1 MLRQKRRSTVS
12 VLLKRSHSNM
22 NIQAQICGIILLVI
36 MFLFYRRYESLRLNT
51 QIGFQALMLCMLL
64 CIFLDMLSIWA
75 IVRLLLDHRGTVY
88 VICKAYLM
96 SIVLV
101 GFAGFW
107 YECTDVY
114 EDKKKLRQVAVT
126 GGVAWLSGCCVIAGL
141 PLGIYKMGRVV
152 YTAGPAVM
160 VTYFFT
166 GMFILVNIVFTLA
179 KRKQA
184 NYRRSQVIL
193 SWLALWFAAAVV
205 QFFNNELLLVGYAGA
220 LGVLVIFFRLENPE
234 YLADAVTGLF
244 NQDGLLLYARKLYNE
259 KKPFSLMS
267 IWWNLG
273 ISQADEGAR
282 EQAVMAAF
290 ARRLPKLDNTRVFKM
305 ADDEVWMI
313 FEDMEH
319 VEDTVEKVRSFVEYG
334 RRELGGMAQA
344 AFTYMPDAAMVGDYQ
359 EMVHLM
365 RYARWKSSDHSA
377 TNFKEVDFDFVEQ
390 MRKEKSME
398 QMLDEAMKEDR
409 IEVFYQPIFSTRA
422 KKFVSAE
429 ALVRM
434 RDRDGN
440 LVPPGAFIAV
450 AEANGKIL
458 QLGEIVFEKVCRF
471 FTKEQLEQYGLHY
484 IEVNLSVVQCG
495 YPGLADDYIGI
506 MEKYQINPR
515 YINLEITES
524 ASMAAK
530 KTLLENMRRL
540 MEYGVCFSLD
550 DFGTGQSNLNYI
562 VDMPVDIVKFDREM
576 SQAFFQDE
584 KAKYVMNAA
593 MQMIHGMKLKIVSE
607 GIETEE
613 QYLAM
618 EELSIDY
625 IQGYYFSK
633 PLPEAAFLAFL
644 QSRQ

>member
-1 MLRQKRRSTVS
+1 
-12 VLLKRSHSNM
+12 M

-259 KKPFSLMS
+259 KNPFSLMS

-506 MEKYQINPR
+506 MEKHQINPR

-540 MEYGVCFSLD
+540 MEYGVFFSLD

-562 VDMPVDIVKFDREM
+562 VDMPVNIVKFDREM

>member
-1 MLRQKRRSTVS
+1 
-12 VLLKRSHSNM
+12 M
-22 NIQAQICGIILLVI
+22 NIQAQICGIILHVI
-36 MFLFYRRYESLRLNT
+36 MFLFYKRYESLRLNT

-75 IVRLLLDHRGTVY
+75 IVRLLLDHRGAVH

-101 GFAGFW
+101 GFAGLW

-114 EDKKKLRQVAVT
+114 EDKKKLRRVAIT
-126 GGVAWLSGCCVIAGL
+126 GGVAWLSCCCVIVSL

-179 KRKQA
+179 KRKEA
-184 NYRRSQVIL
+184 NHRRSQVIL
-193 SWLALWFAAAVV
+193 SWLALWLAAAVV

-234 YLADAVTGLF
+234 YLTDAVTGLF

-259 KKPFSLMS
+259 QKPFSLMS

-273 ISQADEGAR
+273 ISRADEGAR

-290 ARRLPKLDNTRVFKM
+290 AKRLPKLDHTSVFKM

-365 RYARWKSSDHSA
+365 QYARWKSSDHS
-377 TNFKEVDFDFVEQ
+377 TSNFKQVDMDFVEQ

-440 LVPPGAFIAV
+440 LVPPGAFISV

-484 IEVNLSVVQCG
+484 IEVNLSVIQCG

-506 MEKYQINPR
+506 MEKYQINPK

-540 MEYGVCFSLD
+540 MEYGVYFSLD

-562 VDMPVDIVKFDREM
+562 VDMPVNIVKFDREM
-576 SQAFFQDE
+576 SQAFFRDE

-607 GIETEE
+607 GIETKE

>member
-1 MLRQKRRSTVS
+1 
-12 VLLKRSHSNM
+12 M
-22 NIQAQICGIILLVI
+22 NVQAQICGIILLVI

-51 QIGFQALMLCMLL
+51 QIGFQVLMLCMLL

-75 IVRLLLDHRGTVY
+75 IVRLLLDYRGAVY

-101 GFAGFW
+101 GLAGFW

-114 EDKKKLRQVAVT
+114 EDKKKLWRIAVT

-160 VTYFFT
+160 VTYLFT

-184 NYRRSQVIL
+184 NHRRSQVIL
-193 SWLALWFAAAVV
+193 SWLALWLVAAMV

-234 YLADAVTGLF
+234 YLTDAVTGLF

-259 KKPFSLMS
+259 KKSFSLMS

-290 ARRLPKLDNTRVFKM
+290 AKRLPKLDNTRVFKM

-319 VEDTVEKVRSFVEYG
+319 VDDTVEKVRSFVEYG

-365 RYARWKSSDHSA
+365 QYARWKSSDHSA

-409 IEVFYQPIFSTRA
+409 IEVYYQPIFSTKA

-471 FTKEQLEQYGLHY
+471 FTQEQLEQYGLHY
-484 IEVNLSVVQCG
+484 IEVNLSDVQCG

-540 MEYGVCFSLD
+540 MEYGVFFSLD

-562 VDMPVDIVKFDREM
+562 VDMPVNIVKFDREM

>member
-1 MLRQKRRSTVS
+1 
-12 VLLKRSHSNM
+12 M
-22 NIQAQICGIILLVI
+22 NIQAQMCGIILLVT
-36 MFLFYRRYESLRLNT
+36 MFLFYRRYQSLKLGT
-51 QIGFQALMLCMLL
+51 QIMFQVLLFGMLICVL
-64 CIFLDMLSIWA
+64 CDMVSIWA
-75 IVRLLLDHRGTVY
+75 IVRLLSDHRGWVLA
-88 VICKAYLM
+88 ICKLYLI
-96 SIVLV
+96 SLVLV
-101 GFAGFW
+101 GLLGFL
-107 YECTDVY
+107 YECSDVY
-114 EDKKKLRQVAVT
+114 EGRRTFWKMVAA
-126 GGVAWLSGCCVIAGL
+126 GSGIWLAESFVIACL
-141 PLGIYKMGRVV
+141 PIGIYKMGRVV
-152 YTAGPAVM
+152 YTAGPAVLS
-160 VTYFFT
+160 TYAFAGGFVV
-166 GMFILVNIVFTLA
+166 FNIIFTLVH
-179 KRKQA
+179 RRQA
-184 NYRRSQVIL
+184 NARRSQVIL
-193 SWLALWFAAAVV
+193 CWMAIWFGAAFV
-205 QFFNNELLLVGYAGA
+205 QFLNNEMLLMGYAGA
-220 LGVLVIFFRLENPE
+220 LGILVIFFRLENPE
-234 YLADAVTGLF
+234 YLTDRVTGLY
-244 NQDGLLLYARKLYNE
+244 NQDGLLLYARKLYNDE
-259 KKPFSLMS
+259 KPFSLMS

-273 ISQADEGAR
+273 TSQADEGAR

-290 ARRLPKLDNTRVFKM
+290 AMRLPKLDATKVFKM

-313 FEDMEH
+313 FEDREH
-319 VEDTVEKVRSFVEYG
+319 VEDTVEKVRRFVEYG

-344 AFTYMPDAAMVGDYQ
+344 AFTYMPDASMVGDYQ

-365 RYARWKSSDHSA
+365 QYARWKSSDHSA

-390 MRKEKSME
+390 MRKEKNME

-409 IEVFYQPIFSTRA
+409 IEVFYQPIFSTKA

-434 RDRDGN
+434 RDREGN
-440 LVPPGAFIAV
+440 LVPPGAFISV

-471 FTKEQLEQYGLHY
+471 FTKERLEQYGLHY
-484 IEVNLSVVQCG
+484 IEINLSVVQCG
-495 YPGLADDYIGI
+495 YPELADDYIGI
-506 MEKYQINPR
+506 MEKYQINPQ

-540 MEYGVCFSLD
+540 MEYGVYFSLD

-562 VDMPVDIVKFDREM
+562 VDMPVNIVKFDREM

-633 PLPEAAFLAFL
+633 PLPEAAFLTFL

>member
-1 MLRQKRRSTVS
+1 
-12 VLLKRSHSNM
+12 M
-22 NIQAQICGIILLVI
+22 NVQAQICGIILLVI

-51 QIGFQALMLCMLL
+51 QIGFQVLMLCMLL

-75 IVRLLLDHRGTVY
+75 IVRLLLDYRGAVY

-101 GFAGFW
+101 GLAGFW

-114 EDKKKLRQVAVT
+114 EDKKKLWRIAAT

-160 VTYFFT
+160 VTYLFT

-184 NYRRSQVIL
+184 NHRRSQVIL
-193 SWLALWFAAAVV
+193 SWLALWLAAAVV

-234 YLADAVTGLF
+234 YLTDAVTGLF

-259 KKPFSLMS
+259 KKSFSLMS

-290 ARRLPKLDNTRVFKM
+290 AKRLPKLDNTRVFKM

-319 VEDTVEKVRSFVEYG
+319 VDDTVEKVRSFVEYG

-365 RYARWKSSDHSA
+365 QYARWKSSDHSA

-409 IEVFYQPIFSTRA
+409 IEVYYQPIFSTKA

-540 MEYGVCFSLD
+540 MEYGVFFSLD

-562 VDMPVDIVKFDREM
+562 VDMPVNIVKFDREM

-625 IQGYYFSK
+625 I
-633 PLPEAAFLAFL
+633 
-644 QSRQ
+644 

>member
-1 MLRQKRRSTVS
+1 
-12 VLLKRSHSNM
+12 M

-36 MFLFYRRYESLRLNT
+36 MFLFYKRYESLRLNT

-75 IVRLLLDHRGTVY
+75 IVRLLLDHRGAVH

-101 GFAGFW
+101 GFAGLW

-114 EDKKKLRQVAVT
+114 EDKKKLRRVAIT
-126 GGVAWLSGCCVIAGL
+126 GGVAWLSCCCVIVSL

-179 KRKQA
+179 KRKEA
-184 NYRRSQVIL
+184 NHRRSQVIL
-193 SWLALWFAAAVV
+193 SWLALWLAAAVV

-234 YLADAVTGLF
+234 YLTDAVTGLF

-259 KKPFSLMS
+259 QKPFSLMS

-273 ISQADEGAR
+273 ISRADEGAR

-290 ARRLPKLDNTRVFKM
+290 AKRLPKLDHTRVFKM

-365 RYARWKSSDHSA
+365 QYARWKSSDHS
-377 TNFKEVDFDFVEQ
+377 TSNFKQVDMDFVEQ

-440 LVPPGAFIAV
+440 R
-450 AEANGKIL
+450 L

-484 IEVNLSVVQCG
+484 REVNLSVIQCG

-506 MEKYQINPR
+506 MEKYQINPK

-540 MEYGVCFSLD
+540 MEYGVYFSLD

-562 VDMPVDIVKFDREM
+562 VDMPVNIVKFDREM
-576 SQAFFQDE
+576 SQEFFRDE

-607 GIETEE
+607 GIETKE

>member
-1 MLRQKRRSTVS
+1 
-12 VLLKRSHSNM
+12 M
-22 NIQAQICGIILLVI
+22 NVQAQICGIILLVI

-51 QIGFQALMLCMLL
+51 QIGFQVLMLCMLL

-75 IVRLLLDHRGTVY
+75 IVRLLLDYRWAVY

-114 EDKKKLRQVAVT
+114 EDKKKLRQIAIT
-126 GGVAWLSGCCVIAGL
+126 GGVAWLAGCCVIAGL

-184 NYRRSQVIL
+184 NHRRSQVIL
-193 SWLALWFAAAVV
+193 SWLALWLVAAVV

-234 YLADAVTGLF
+234 YLTDAVTGLF

-259 KKPFSLMS
+259 QKPFSLMS

-290 ARRLPKLDNTRVFKM
+290 ARRLPKLDDTRVFKM

-319 VEDTVEKVRSFVEYG
+319 VEDTVDKVRSFVEYG

-365 RYARWKSSDHSA
+365 QYARWKSGDHNAS
-377 TNFKEVDFDFVEQ
+377 NFKEVDADFVEQ

-398 QMLDEAMKEDR
+398 QVLDEAMKEDR
-409 IEVFYQPIFSTRA
+409 IEVFYQPIFSTKA

-440 LVPPGAFIAV
+440 LVPPGAFISV

-506 MEKYQINPR
+506 MEKYQINPK

-540 MEYGVCFSLD
+540 MEYGVYFSLD

-562 VDMPVDIVKFDREM
+562 VDMPVNIVKFDREM

-607 GIETEE
+607 GIETED

>member
-1 MLRQKRRSTVS
+1 
-12 VLLKRSHSNM
+12 M

-51 QIGFQALMLCMLL
+51 QIGFQVLLLCMFL

-75 IVRLLLDHRGTVY
+75 IVRLLLDHRGLVY

-96 SIVLV
+96 SIVLM
-101 GFAGFW
+101 GLAGFW

-114 EDKKKLRQVAVT
+114 EDRKKLRQIAVT
-126 GGVAWLSGCCVIAGL
+126 GGVAWLSGCCVIASL

-152 YTAGPAVM
+152 YTAGPAVLM
-160 VTYFFT
+160 TYFFT
-166 GMFILVNIVFTLA
+166 GAFLIGNVAFTLS
-179 KRKQA
+179 KWKQA
-184 NYRRSQVIL
+184 NHRRSQVIL
-193 SWLALWFAAAVV
+193 FWLGLWFAAAAV
-205 QFFNNELLLVGYAGA
+205 QFMNNEFLLVGYAGA

-234 YLADAVTGLF
+234 YLTDAVTGLF
-244 NQDGLLLYARKLYNE
+244 NQDGLLLYAKKLYNE
-259 KKPFSLMS
+259 GKPFALMS

-290 ARRLPKLDNTRVFKM
+290 AKRLPKLDHTRVFKM

-365 RYARWKSSDHSA
+365 QYARWKSSDHSA
-377 TNFKEVDFDFVEQ
+377 TNFKEVDADFVEQ

-409 IEVFYQPIFSTRA
+409 IEVFYQPIFSTKA

-434 RDRDGN
+434 RGRDGN
-440 LVPPGAFIAV
+440 LVPPGDFISV

-506 MEKYQINPR
+506 MEKYQINPK

-524 ASMAAK
+524 ASLAAK

-540 MEYGVCFSLD
+540 MEYGVYFSLD

-562 VDMPVDIVKFDREM
+562 VDMPVNIVKFDREM

-607 GIETEE
+607 GIETED

-618 EELSIDY
+618 EELNIDY

-644 QSRQ
+644 QGRQ

>member
-1 MLRQKRRSTVS
+1 
-12 VLLKRSHSNM
+12 M
-22 NIQAQICGIILLVI
+22 NVQAQICGIILLVI

-51 QIGFQALMLCMLL
+51 QIGFQVLMLCMLL

-75 IVRLLLDHRGTVY
+75 IVRLLLDYRWAVY

-101 GFAGFW
+101 GLAGFW

-114 EDKKKLRQVAVT
+114 EDKKKLWRIAAT

-160 VTYFFT
+160 VTYLFT

-184 NYRRSQVIL
+184 NHRRSQVIL
-193 SWLALWFAAAVV
+193 SWLALWLAAAVV

-234 YLADAVTGLF
+234 YLTDAVTGLF

-259 KKPFSLMS
+259 KKSFSLMS

-290 ARRLPKLDNTRVFKM
+290 AKRLPKLDNTRVFKM

-319 VEDTVEKVRSFVEYG
+319 VDDTVEKVRSFVEYG

-365 RYARWKSSDHSA
+365 QYARWKSSDHSA

-409 IEVFYQPIFSTRA
+409 IEVYYQPIFSTKA

-506 MEKYQINPR
+506 MEKYQINPK

-540 MEYGVCFSLD
+540 MEYGVYFSLD

-562 VDMPVDIVKFDREM
+562 VDMPVNIVKFDREM

-607 GIETEE
+607 GIETED

>member
-1 MLRQKRRSTVS
+1 
-12 VLLKRSHSNM
+12 M

-365 RYARWKSSDHSA
+365 QYARWKSSDHSA

>member
-1 MLRQKRRSTVS
+1 
-12 VLLKRSHSNM
+12 M

-365 RYARWKSSDHSA
+365 QYARWKSSDHSA

-550 DFGTGQSNLNYI
+550 DFSTGQSNLNYI

>member
-1 MLRQKRRSTVS
+1 
-12 VLLKRSHSNM
+12 M
-22 NIQAQICGIILLVI
+22 NIQAQMCGIILLVT
-36 MFLFYRRYESLRLNT
+36 MFLFYRRYQSLKLGT
-51 QIGFQALMLCMLL
+51 QIMFQVLLFGMLFCVL
-64 CIFLDMLSIWA
+64 CDMLSIWA
-75 IVRLLLDHRGTVY
+75 IVRLLSDHRGLVLA
-88 VICKAYLM
+88 ICKLYLI
-96 SIVLV
+96 SLVLV
-101 GFAGFW
+101 GLLGFL
-107 YECTDVY
+107 YECSDVY
-114 EDKKKLRQVAVT
+114 EGQKKFFRAVVI
-126 GGVAWLSGCCVIAGL
+126 GSGIWLTESVVIACL
-141 PLGIYKMGRVV
+141 PIGIYKMGRVV
-152 YTAGPAVM
+152 YTAGPAVLS
-160 VTYFFT
+160 TYAFAGSFVV
-166 GMFILVNIVFTLA
+166 FNVIFTLVH
-179 KRKQA
+179 RRQA
-184 NYRRSQVIL
+184 NARRSQVIL
-193 SWLALWFAAAVV
+193 CWMAIWFGAAFV
-205 QFFNNELLLVGYAGA
+205 QFLNNEMLLMGYAGA
-220 LGVLVIFFRLENPE
+220 LGILVIFFRLENPE
-234 YLADAVTGLF
+234 YLTDRVTGLY

-259 KKPFSLMS
+259 EKPFSLMS

-273 ISQADEGAR
+273 VSQADEGAR

-290 ARRLPKLDNTRVFKM
+290 ARRLPKLDATRVFKM

-365 RYARWKSSDHSA
+365 QYARWKSSDHSA
-377 TNFKEVDFDFVEQ
+377 ANFKEVDSDFVEQ
-390 MRKEKSME
+390 MRKEKNME

-434 RDRDGN
+434 RDREGN
-440 LVPPGAFIAV
+440 LVPPGAFISV

-495 YPGLADDYIGI
+495 YPALADDYIGI
-506 MEKYQINPR
+506 MEKYQINPK

-540 MEYGVCFSLD
+540 MEYGVYFSLD

-562 VDMPVDIVKFDREM
+562 VDMPVNIVKFDREM

-633 PLPEAAFLAFL
+633 PLPEAAFLTFL
-644 QSRQ
+644 QGRQ

>member
-1 MLRQKRRSTVS
+1 
-12 VLLKRSHSNM
+12 M

-51 QIGFQALMLCMLL
+51 QIGFQVLMLCMLL

-114 EDKKKLRQVAVT
+114 EDKKKLWQVAVT

-160 VTYFFT
+160 VTYLFT
-166 GMFILVNIVFTLA
+166 GMFILVNIAFTLA

-184 NYRRSQVIL
+184 NHRRSQVIL
-193 SWLALWFAAAVV
+193 SWLALWLAAAVV

-234 YLADAVTGLF
+234 YLTDAVTGLF

-259 KKPFSLMS
+259 KKSFSLMS

-365 RYARWKSSDHSA
+365 QYARWKSSDHSA
-377 TNFKEVDFDFVEQ
+377 TNFKEVDSDFVEQ

-540 MEYGVCFSLD
+540 MEYGVYFSLD

-562 VDMPVDIVKFDREM
+562 VDMPVNIVKFDREM

>member
-1 MLRQKRRSTVS
+1 
-12 VLLKRSHSNM
+12 M

-51 QIGFQALMLCMLL
+51 QIGFQVLMLCMLL

-75 IVRLLLDHRGTVY
+75 IVRLLLDYRGAVY

-114 EDKKKLRQVAVT
+114 EDKKRLWQVA
-126 GGVAWLSGCCVIAGL
+126 IAGGLLWLAACIVIVCL

-160 VTYFFT
+160 VTYLFT
-166 GMFILVNIVFTLA
+166 GMFILGNIIFTLA

-184 NYRRSQVIL
+184 NHRRSQVIL
-193 SWLALWFAAAVV
+193 SWLALWLAAAVV

-234 YLADAVTGLF
+234 YLTDAITGLF

-259 KKPFSLMS
+259 EKPFSLMS

-290 ARRLPKLDNTRVFKM
+290 AKRLPKLDQTKVFKM
-305 ADDEVWMI
+305 ADDEVWMV

-319 VEDTVEKVRSFVEYG
+319 VEDTVDKVRSFVEYG

-365 RYARWKSSDHSA
+365 QYARWKSSDHSA
-377 TNFKEVDFDFVEQ
+377 SNFKEVDADFVEQ
-390 MRKEKSME
+390 MRNEKNME

-409 IEVFYQPIFSTRA
+409 IEVFYQPIFSTKA

-440 LVPPGAFIAV
+440 LVPPGAFISV
-450 AEANGKIL
+450 AEATGKIL

-484 IEVNLSVVQCG
+484 IEVNLSVIQCG

-506 MEKYQINPR
+506 MEKYQINPKF
-515 YINLEITES
+515 INLEITES

-540 MEYGVCFSLD
+540 MEYGVYFSLD

-562 VDMPVDIVKFDREM
+562 VDMPVNIVKFDREM

-618 EELSIDY
+618 EELCIDY

>member
-1 MLRQKRRSTVS
+1 
-12 VLLKRSHSNM
+12 M

-184 NYRRSQVIL
+184 NHRRSQVIL

-365 RYARWKSSDHSA
+365 QYARWKSSDHSA

-562 VDMPVDIVKFDREM
+562 VDMPVNIVKFDREM

-613 QYLAM
+613 QYMAM

>member
-1 MLRQKRRSTVS
+1 
-12 VLLKRSHSNM
+12 M

-36 MFLFYRRYESLRLNT
+36 MFLFYRRYESIRLNT

-141 PLGIYKMGRVV
+141 PIGIYKMGRVV

-365 RYARWKSSDHSA
+365 QYARWKSSDHSA

>member
-1 MLRQKRRSTVS
+1 
-12 VLLKRSHSNM
+12 M
-22 NIQAQICGIILLVI
+22 NIQAQMCGIILLVT
-36 MFLFYRRYESLRLNT
+36 MFLFYRRYQSLKLGT
-51 QIGFQALMLCMLL
+51 QIMFQVLLFGMLICVL
-64 CIFLDMLSIWA
+64 CDMVSIWA
-75 IVRLLLDHRGTVY
+75 IVRLLSDHRGWVLA
-88 VICKAYLM
+88 ICKLYLI
-96 SIVLV
+96 SLVLV
-101 GFAGFW
+101 GLLGFL
-107 YECTDVY
+107 YECSDVY
-114 EDKKKLRQVAVT
+114 EGRRTFWKMVAA
-126 GGVAWLSGCCVIAGL
+126 GSGIWLAESFVIAFL
-141 PLGIYKMGRVV
+141 PIGIYKMGRVV
-152 YTAGPAVM
+152 YTAGPAVLS
-160 VTYFFT
+160 TYAFAGGFVI
-166 GMFILVNIVFTLA
+166 FNIIFTLVH
-179 KRKQA
+179 RRQA
-184 NYRRSQVIL
+184 NARRSQVIL
-193 SWLALWFAAAVV
+193 CWMAIWFGAAFV
-205 QFFNNELLLVGYAGA
+205 QFLNNEMLLMGYAGA
-220 LGVLVIFFRLENPE
+220 LGILVIFFRLENPE
-234 YLADAVTGLF
+234 YLTDRVTGLY
-244 NQDGLLLYARKLYNE
+244 NQDGLLLYARKLYNDE
-259 KKPFSLMS
+259 KPFSLMS

-273 ISQADEGAR
+273 TSQADEGAR

-290 ARRLPKLDNTRVFKM
+290 AMRLPKLDATKVFKM

-313 FEDMEH
+313 FEDREH
-319 VEDTVEKVRSFVEYG
+319 VEDTVEKVRRFVEYG

-344 AFTYMPDAAMVGDYQ
+344 AFTYMPDASMVGDYQ

-365 RYARWKSSDHSA
+365 QYARWKSSDHSA

-390 MRKEKSME
+390 MRKEKNME

-409 IEVFYQPIFSTRA
+409 IEVFYQPIFSTKA

-434 RDRDGN
+434 RDREGN
-440 LVPPGAFIAV
+440 LVPPGAFISV

-471 FTKEQLEQYGLHY
+471 FTKERLEQYGLHY
-484 IEVNLSVVQCG
+484 IEINLSVVQCG
-495 YPGLADDYIGI
+495 YPELADDYIGI
-506 MEKYQINPR
+506 MEKYQINPQ

-540 MEYGVCFSLD
+540 MEYGVYFSLD

-562 VDMPVDIVKFDREM
+562 VDMPVNIVKFDREM

-633 PLPEAAFLAFL
+633 PLPEAAFLTFL

>member
-1 MLRQKRRSTVS
+1 
-12 VLLKRSHSNM
+12 M

-365 RYARWKSSDHSA
+365 QYARWKSSDHSA

-562 VDMPVDIVKFDREM
+562 VDMPVNIVKFDREM

>member
-1 MLRQKRRSTVS
+1 
-12 VLLKRSHSNM
+12 M
-22 NIQAQICGIILLVI
+22 NVQAQICGIILLVI

-51 QIGFQALMLCMLL
+51 QIGFQVLMLCMLL

-75 IVRLLLDHRGTVY
+75 IVRLLLDYRWAVY

-114 EDKKKLRQVAVT
+114 EDKKKLRQIAIT
-126 GGVAWLSGCCVIAGL
+126 GGVAWLAGCCVIAGL

-184 NYRRSQVIL
+184 NHRRSQVIL
-193 SWLALWFAAAVV
+193 SWLALWLAAAVV

-234 YLADAVTGLF
+234 YLTDAVTGLF

-259 KKPFSLMS
+259 QKPFSLMS

-290 ARRLPKLDNTRVFKM
+290 ARRLPKLDDTRVFKM

-319 VEDTVEKVRSFVEYG
+319 VEDTVDKVRSFVEYG

-365 RYARWKSSDHSA
+365 QYARWKSSDHSA
-377 TNFKEVDFDFVEQ
+377 SNFKEVDADFVEQ

-409 IEVFYQPIFSTRA
+409 IEVFYQPIFSTKA

-440 LVPPGAFIAV
+440 LVPPGAFISV

-506 MEKYQINPR
+506 MEKYQINPK

-540 MEYGVCFSLD
+540 MEYGVYFSLD

-562 VDMPVDIVKFDREM
+562 VDMPVNIVKFDREM

-607 GIETEE
+607 GIETED

>member
-1 MLRQKRRSTVS
+1 
-12 VLLKRSHSNM
+12 M
-22 NIQAQICGIILLVI
+22 NVQAQICGIILLVI

-51 QIGFQALMLCMLL
+51 QIGFQVLMLCMLL

-75 IVRLLLDHRGTVY
+75 IVRLLLDYRRAVY

-114 EDKKKLRQVAVT
+114 EDKKKLRQIAIT
-126 GGVAWLSGCCVIAGL
+126 GGVAWLAGCCVIAGL

-166 GMFILVNIVFTLA
+166 GMFILVNIIFTLA

-184 NYRRSQVIL
+184 NHRRSQVIL
-193 SWLALWFAAAVV
+193 SWLALWLAAAVV

-234 YLADAVTGLF
+234 YLTDAVTGLF

-259 KKPFSLMS
+259 GKPFSLMS

-290 ARRLPKLDNTRVFKM
+290 ARRLPKLDHTRVFKM

-319 VEDTVEKVRSFVEYG
+319 VDDTVDKVRSFVEYG

-365 RYARWKSSDHSA
+365 QYARWKSSDHSA
-377 TNFKEVDFDFVEQ
+377 TNFKEVDFEFVEQ

-409 IEVFYQPIFSTRA
+409 IEVFYQPIFSTKA

-440 LVPPGAFIAV
+440 LVPPGTFIPV

-471 FTKEQLEQYGLHY
+471 FTKEQLERYGLHY

-506 MEKYQINPR
+506 MEKYQINPK

-540 MEYGVCFSLD
+540 MEYGVYFSLD

-562 VDMPVDIVKFDREM
+562 VDMPVNIVKFDREM

-607 GIETEE
+607 GIETED

-644 QSRQ
+644 QGRQ

>member
-1 MLRQKRRSTVS
+1 
-12 VLLKRSHSNM
+12 M
-22 NIQAQICGIILLVI
+22 NVQAQICGIILLVI

-51 QIGFQALMLCMLL
+51 QIGFQVLMLCMLL

-75 IVRLLLDHRGTVY
+75 IVRLLLDYRGAVY

-101 GFAGFW
+101 GLAGFW

-114 EDKKKLRQVAVT
+114 EDKKKLWRIAVT

-160 VTYFFT
+160 VTYLFT

-184 NYRRSQVIL
+184 NHRRSQVIL
-193 SWLALWFAAAVV
+193 SWLALWLVAAMV

-234 YLADAVTGLF
+234 YLTDAVTGLF

-259 KKPFSLMS
+259 KKSFSLMS

-290 ARRLPKLDNTRVFKM
+290 AKRLPKLDNTRVFKM

-313 FEDMEH
+313 LEDMEH
-319 VEDTVEKVRSFVEYG
+319 VHDTVEKVRSFVEYG

-365 RYARWKSSDHSA
+365 QYARWKSSDHSA

-409 IEVFYQPIFSTRA
+409 IEVYYQPIFSTKA

-540 MEYGVCFSLD
+540 MEYGVFFSLD

-562 VDMPVDIVKFDREM
+562 VDMPVNIVKFDREM

>member
-1 MLRQKRRSTVS
+1 
-12 VLLKRSHSNM
+12 M
-22 NIQAQICGIILLVI
+22 NVQAQICGIILLVI

-51 QIGFQALMLCMLL
+51 QIGFQVLMLCMLL

-75 IVRLLLDHRGTVY
+75 IVRLLLDYRWAVY

-114 EDKKKLRQVAVT
+114 EDKKKLRQIAIT
-126 GGVAWLSGCCVIAGL
+126 GGVAWLAGCCVIAGL

-166 GMFILVNIVFTLA
+166 GMFILVNIIFTLA

-184 NYRRSQVIL
+184 NHRRSQVIL
-193 SWLALWFAAAVV
+193 SWLALWLAAAVM

-234 YLADAVTGLF
+234 YLTDAVTGLF

-259 KKPFSLMS
+259 QKPFSLMS

-290 ARRLPKLDNTRVFKM
+290 ARRLPKLDDTRVFKM

-319 VEDTVEKVRSFVEYG
+319 VEDTVDKVRSFVEYG

-365 RYARWKSSDHSA
+365 QYARWKSSDHSA
-377 TNFKEVDFDFVEQ
+377 SNFKEVDADFVEQ

-409 IEVFYQPIFSTRA
+409 IEVFYQPIFSTKA

-440 LVPPGAFIAV
+440 LVPPGAFISV

-506 MEKYQINPR
+506 MEKYQINPK

-540 MEYGVCFSLD
+540 MEYGVYFSLD

-562 VDMPVDIVKFDREM
+562 VDMPVNIVKFDREM